1 MTRIIAKEKVA
12 YGQAMTLATTALL
25 RNPAWGWRFGHAV
38 AKTFLRLCRLPLVVH
53 GLEHIPASGSFV
65 IAANHA
71 SYLDGLINRAMEKQ
85 GEGQEKVVKRLAKA
99 LEKAMETHPYW
110 VSQVPTTGTAEGYEP
125 HSGRRS
131 PGYAVWFRPDPS
143 EKIRFK
149 EIAAALLRFTGRGP
163 QEDGN

>member
-1 MTRIIAKEKVA
+1 MPSP
-12 YGQAMTLATTALL
+12 YP
-25 RNPAWGWRFGHAV
+25 RNRNYSFENDDSGRLFCWLIESGAV
-38 AKTFLRLCRLPLVVH
+38 DV
-53 GLEHIPASGSFV
+53 
-65 IAANHA
+65 
-71 SYLDGLINRAMEKQ
+71 DGLINRAMEKQ